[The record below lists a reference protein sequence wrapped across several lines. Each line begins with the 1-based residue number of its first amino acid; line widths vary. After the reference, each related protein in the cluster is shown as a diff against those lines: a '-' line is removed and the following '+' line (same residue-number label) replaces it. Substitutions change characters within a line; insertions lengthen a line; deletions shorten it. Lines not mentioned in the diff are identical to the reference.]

1 MTSPS
6 DIMPSALASEF
17 LRAQDYYK
25 VFSRFLMEGN
35 REFWTSV
42 LAPQSV
48 EGIHLRSGPGCTCA
62 GCKVRI
68 RREAWINERTVP
80 AERHDQVVTLAGQ
93 LGDEFDPCATSLSI
107 SWAAFFISIGAAA
120 LYQYAAIKFFE
131 KSVFPEAYVP
141 AVLRPLMKKGPG
153 EAYGIMVACFSI
165 GGIFIL
171 VYSYTLAFLTK

>member
-1 MTSPS
+1 MQCRSDGDGLTRAVEQAHGEASEGDPTVTSPS

-35 REFWTSV
+35 REFWASV

-48 EGIHLRSGPGCTCA
+48 EGIHLSGPGCTCA

-80 AERHDQVVTLAGQ
+80 AERHDQVVRLLASSVTSSILALRALTSHGQ
-93 LGDEFDPCATSLSI
+93 RSLFLSELLRCTST
-107 SWAAFFISIGAAA
+107 
-120 LYQYAAIKFFE
+120 Q
-131 KSVFPEAYVP
+131 
-141 AVLRPLMKKGPG
+141 
-153 EAYGIMVACFSI
+153 
-165 GGIFIL
+165 
-171 VYSYTLAFLTK
+171 

>member
-1 MTSPS
+1 
-6 DIMPSALASEF
+6 MPSALASQF

-48 EGIHLRSGPGCTCA
+48 EGIHLSGPGCTCA

-80 AERHDQVVTLAGQ
+80 AERHDQVVRAKASHFRGNTFDRKVTARPKSRADISRISDYRQMTFIELA
-93 LGDEFDPCATSLSI
+93 LEFTT
-107 SWAAFFISIGAAA
+107 G
-120 LYQYAAIKFFE
+120 E
-131 KSVFPEAYVP
+131 KD
-141 AVLRPLMKKGPG
+141 RKR
-153 EAYGIMVACFSI
+153 
-165 GGIFIL
+165 
-171 VYSYTLAFLTK
+171 